1 MDAPYLYVVQFWI
14 RPDAEAK
21 LVGWLRDKHLQ
32 EVADQ
37 PGFRWARMVKLE
49 QKSADG
55 WQGYVNIYGVDSK
68 AALETY
74 FAGAARERFTGEAAQ
89 FQDAMR
95 AERGWGTVMLAAE
108 NATR

>member
-1 MDAPYLYVVQFWI
+1 MDAPYLYVVQFWV
-14 RPDAEAK
+14 RPDAEVK
-21 LVGWLRDKHLQ
+21 LVGWLREKHLQ

-68 AALETY
+68 AALEAY
-74 FAGAARERFTGEAAQ
+74 FAGAARERFTGEAAA

-108 NATR
+108 NARG

>member
-1 MDAPYLYVVQFWI
+1 MDAPYLYVVQFWV

-21 LVGWLRDKHLQ
+21 LVAWLREKHLQ

-68 AALETY
+68 AALEAY
-74 FAGAARERFTGEAAQ
+74 FDGAARQRFTGESAA

-95 AERGWGTVMLAAE
+95 AERGWGAVMLSAE
-108 NATR
+108 NARG